1 MSNIGSSK
9 IAEMYV
15 GSTKISQ
22 AYLGSTKVYEVA
34 APVPPEFETFYFLS
48 YCQQAKNVSTSTN
61 TNIRYYEKGV
71 AKESAY
77 SDNPTRL
84 GIVNLESNFG
94 TFKGVHAT
102 SVYSPSNWTTYQMQ
116 IPFTQDM
123 ANALIGDNGLQLE
136 FVFKL
141 ESTGSIGAYSNYAR
155 YIPVNMGY
163 LPKVMSYGSGFNYS
177 SSTGALDGSPISTI
191 TRFTGN
197 TNGFTFQTSRK
208 YIFLPSNST
217 LGTTPHHLV
226 ITVSKKNQFIR
237 IWLDGVLSINT
248 SINIADSYSTILG
261 KVGGALQGWQMANVK
276 NLIITQI
283 GVREAIWKDATN
295 YIPPSQA
302 YLAVADYF

>member
-1 MSNIGSSK
+1 MINIGSTK
-9 IAEMYV
+9 IEEMYV
-15 GSTKISQ
+15 GSTKIAQ
-22 AYLGSTKVYEVA
+22 AYVGSTKVYEA
-34 APVPPEFETFYFLS
+34 APHEFETFYFLS
-48 YCQQAKNVSTSTN
+48 YCQQAKNVSSSSN

-71 AKESAY
+71 AKESPY

-84 GIVNLESNFG
+84 GIVDLESNFG
-94 TFKGVHAT
+94 TFKGVHST
-102 SVYSPSNWTTYQMQ
+102 TVHSPSNWTTYQMQ

-141 ESTGSIGAYSNYAR
+141 ETTGSIGASTNYAR
-155 YIPVNMGY
+155 YVPINMGY
-163 LPKVMSYGSGFNYS
+163 LPKVMSYGSGYGYS
-177 SSTGALDGSPISTI
+177 NSTGALDSSPVNTI
-191 TRFTGN
+191 TNFTGN
-197 TNGFTFQTSRK
+197 TNGFTFNINRK

-248 SINIADSYSTILG
+248 SINITDSDSTILG
-261 KVGGALQGWQMANVK
+261 KVGSALQGWQMANVK
-276 NLIITQI
+276 NLIMTQI

-295 YIPPSQA
+295 YTPPSQA